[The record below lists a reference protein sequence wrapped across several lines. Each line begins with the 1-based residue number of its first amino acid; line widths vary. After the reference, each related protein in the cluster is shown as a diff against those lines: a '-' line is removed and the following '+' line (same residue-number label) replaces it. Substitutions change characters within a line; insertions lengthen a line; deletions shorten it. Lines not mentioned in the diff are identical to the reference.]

1 MNLYEYEGKSLLKK
15 YGIRVPEGIFIN
27 APHNTGSIEAFVEEV
42 GEVAV
47 KAQVLAGKR
56 GKAGGIRFCKTAEGA
71 ELAVELLLHA
81 TIHGSESVGVLVEQ
95 RLAIVGEYYL
105 AITFDGWYRAPVV
118 MLSQQGG
125 VDIEDIIKNNPEKI
139 IIRPID
145 SIFGLPEWKARE
157 IAAEAG
163 FREERMRKMADLMVR
178 AYRCFREND
187 IRLLEINPVIE
198 TPKMNFFAADAVV
211 ILDDDA
217 MTRHRDFNYPPR
229 GGLGR
234 PLTERELQ
242 AKLIDQNDY
251 RGVAGKYIELD
262 GDIAM
267 MSAGG
272 GGSITNMDA
281 LISYGGRPANYT
293 EYGGNPPAEKVEK
306 LTRVVLSK
314 PGLTACWHVGA
325 VANNTRV
332 DITMEGFIAGLRAIR
347 PPFPIVVRRGGPGWE
362 EARAALE
369 RARDELHLD
378 MTIFGPEM
386 PMTESAKIVIQKSE
400 EYKNKLRSLNC

>member
-15 YGIRVPEGIFIN
+15 YGIRVPDAILMN
-27 APHNTGSIEAFVEEV
+27 APGNLESFVEEY

-56 GKAGGIRFCKTAEGA
+56 GKAGGIRFCKTTEGA
-71 ELAVELLLHA
+71 ELAVELLLNS
-81 TIHGSESVGVLVEQ
+81 TIRETEVVGVLVEQ
-95 RLAIVGEYYL
+95 KLEVVNEFYL
-105 AITFDGWYRAPVV
+105 SITFDGRHRAPVV
-118 MLSQQGG
+118 IISRMGG
-125 VDIEDIIKNNPEKI
+125 VDVEELAAQHPDQMFIH
-139 IIRPID
+139 PID
-145 SIFGLPEWKARE
+145 SLFGLQEWKARE

-163 FREERMRKMADLMVR
+163 FREDRMRKMADFLVR

-187 IRLLEINPVIE
+187 VRLLEINPVIE
-198 TPKMNFFAADAVV
+198 TRKGNLFAADAVV
-211 ILDDDA
+211 ILDGDA

-242 AKLIDQNDY
+242 ARLIDQNDY

-306 LTRVVLSK
+306 LTKVVLSK

-332 DITMEGFIAGLRAIR
+332 DITMQGFIDGLRAVR
-347 PPFPIVVRRGGPGWE
+347 PAFPIVIRRGGPGWDEARVALE
-362 EARAALE
+362 EARS
-369 RARDELHLD
+369 ELNLD
-378 MTIFGPEM
+378 MTIFGPET
-386 PMTESAKIVIQKSE
+386 PMTESARIVLEKSRQYQE
-400 EYKNKLRSLNC
+400 RMGKA

>member
-15 YGIRVPEGIFIN
+15 YGIRVPEGIFLN
-27 APHNTGSIEAFVEEV
+27 GRGSIEPFVEEV

-47 KAQVLAGKR
+47 KAQVLAGMR

-71 ELAVELLLHA
+71 ELAVELLLNS
-81 TIHGSESVGVLVEQ
+81 TIRGAEVVGVLVEQ
-95 RLAIVGEYYL
+95 KLEIVGEYYVS
-105 AITFDGWYRAPVV
+105 ITFDGWHRAPVV
-118 MLSQQGG
+118 ILSQMGG
-125 VDIEDIIKNNPEKI
+125 VDVEQLAAEHPDKM
-139 IIRPID
+139 IIRPVD
-145 SIFGLPEWKARE
+145 SIFGLQEWKARE

-163 FREERMRKMADLMVR
+163 FREERMRKLADVLVR

-187 IRLLEINPVIE
+187 MRLLEINPVIE
-198 TPKMNFFAADAVV
+198 TPKGNFFAADAVV

-217 MTRHRDFNYPPR
+217 LTRHRDFNYSPR

-281 LISYGGRPANYT
+281 LMSYGGRPANYT

-306 LTRVVLSK
+306 LTKVVLSK
-314 PGLTACWHVGA
+314 PGLAACWHVGA

-332 DITMEGFIAGLRAIR
+332 DITMQGFIEGLRAIR
-347 PPFPIVVRRGGPGWE
+347 PSFPIVVRRGGPGWE

-369 RARDELHLD
+369 RARTELALD
-378 MTIFGPEM
+378 MEIFGPEM
-386 PMTESAKIVIQKSE
+386 PMTESAKIVLEKSL
-400 EYKNKLRSLNC
+400 EYKRRMQGLSC

>member
-1 MNLYEYEGKSLLKK
+1 MNLYEYEGKALLKK
-15 YGIRVPEGIFIN
+15 YGIRVPEGIFVN
-27 APHNTGSIEAFVEEV
+27 SPHNASNLEPFVEEV

-56 GKAGGIRFCKTAEGA
+56 GRAGGIRFCKTAEGA
-71 ELAVELLLHA
+71 ELAAELLLSA
-81 TIHGSESVGVLVEQ
+81 TIHGAESVGVLIEQ
-95 RLAIVGEYYL
+95 KLSIVGEYYL
-105 AITFDGWYRAPVV
+105 SITFDGWHRAPVII
-118 MLSQQGG
+118 LSQMGG
-125 VDIEDIIKNNPEKI
+125 VDVEELATEHPDKMIL
-139 IIRPID
+139 RPVD
-145 SIFGLPEWKARE
+145 SIFGLQEWKARE

-163 FREERMRKMADLMVR
+163 FREDRMRKMADLMVR
-178 AYRCFREND
+178 AYRCFQEND
-187 IRLLEINPVIE
+187 VRLLEINPIIE
-198 TPKMNFFAADAVV
+198 TQKSNLFAADAVV

-217 MTRHRDFNYPPR
+217 MTRHRDFNFPPR
-229 GGLGR
+229 GGMGR

-251 RGVAGKYIELD
+251 RGVAGKYIELE

-314 PGLTACWHVGA
+314 PGLSACWHVGA

-332 DITMEGFIAGLRAIR
+332 DITMGGFIEGLRAIR
-347 PPFPIVVRRGGPGWE
+347 PEFPIVIRRGGPGWE
-362 EARAALE
+362 DARAALE
-369 RARDELHLD
+369 QAKEELGLD
-378 MTIFGPEM
+378 MTIFGPEF
-386 PMTESAKIVIQKSE
+386 PMTESAKVVLEKSA
-400 EYKNKLRSLNC
+400 EYKRRKGLI